1 MEKFINDLGAFLEQ
15 HVDFKKVGGL
25 YHWRIG
31 RLGGSVYLKKAKR
44 VTKIVTPYKREI
56 VRAEP
61 VAMPAT
67 IISQDRINLAMRR

>member
-15 HVDFKKVGGL
+15 P
-25 YHWRIG
+25 
-31 RLGGSVYLKKAKR
+31 
-44 VTKIVTPYKREI
+44 KIVTPYKREI